1 MLDTILQ
8 NKRGEL
14 AAAQRA
20 VSRARLE
27 ELAGAQP
34 ASRPFRAALQAG
46 PDESAPRLIA
56 EIKKSSPARG
66 PLALGLDV
74 RATARTYQ
82 DAGASAISVLTDAR
96 FFGGSLDDLRAV
108 RAEVSVPILR
118 KDFLFSPYQLW
129 EARAAG
135 ADAALLIVAA
145 LASPLVDLT
154 DLRDVEDLVAPIDP
168 GAPDLQRAAERL
180 ADLLEAARSAGLE
193 CLVEV
198 HDAAEL
204 DVAVRSGAGVIG
216 INNRDLRTLETRL
229 EVTERLAGGMAHAP
243 GRSAERGRE
252 AAVLVSAS
260 GGGDAP
266 ARSQAVLVSESG
278 IESADDVRRVRR
290 AGASAIL
297 VGSAIVA
304 APDVGAKIRELLSA

>member
-1 MLDTILQ
+1 MPTRAVGAPSVLDAILQ
-8 NKRGEL
+8 HKRSEL

-34 ASRPFRAALQAG
+34 AARPFCAALQAG
-46 PDESAPRLIA
+46 PDERAPRLIA

-66 PLALGLDV
+66 ALAPGLDV

-82 DAGASAISVLTDAR
+82 AAGASAISVLTDAR

-108 RAEVSVPILR
+108 RAEVGVPLLR

-145 LASPLVDLT
+145 LASPLVDLH
-154 DLRDVEDLVAPIDP
+154 DLAAPLEP
-168 GAPDLQRAAERL
+168 GAPDLQRAFERL
-180 ADLLEAARSAGLE
+180 AALLEAAHGAGLE

-198 HDAAEL
+198 HDATEL
-204 DVAVRSGAGVIG
+204 DVAVRSGAAVIG

-229 EVTERLAGGMAHAP
+229 EVTERLAGGLGRAP
-243 GRSAERGRE
+243 GTTAERGAE
-252 AAVLVSAS
+252 A
-260 GGGDAP
+260 
-266 ARSQAVLVSESG
+266 AVLVSESG

-304 APDVGAKIRELLSA
+304 APDAGVKIRELLLA